1 MTALLP
7 LTLIGCLSNK
17 VDRLTVDDV
26 VGQGLRVA
34 DVDKACQLGASFAH
48 VLPAPVRRTPHKA
61 MVITEL
67 TSALCEEAKAWE
79 AELTA
84 ERALKWGEGAART
97 AAVKD
102 ARLLEQRHHALA
114 AQRFWRAYEQL
125 GEVYGPIGEGCPKIG
140 ERDELMYLLG
150 LYSGVNALLH
160 DKAAYGA
167 NAVPADVVMQV
178 ARGAQCVSDER
189 WWNVP
194 SALAA
199 ACYATIPGS
208 APEGV
213 DPWAD
218 LTEHAALGEAKGV
231 RLGRALEVLIAD
243 NAGREDQAIAAI
255 RAHAA
260 SLEAHAQDPDHLLLD
275 AYAHQVSLH
284 VADLLWTS
292 AEGHRAPE
300 LGVPRA
306 PEVLETPGEDPFA
319 EDPFGAEE
327 DPFAEPEP
335 EAAPESAPEETP

>member
-1 MTALLP
+1 M
-7 LTLIGCLSNK
+7 LTGCLSKK

-26 VGQGLRVA
+26 VGHGLRAA

-79 AELTA
+79 AELAA
-84 ERALKWGEGAART
+84 ERALKWQEGAART

-114 AQRFWRAYEQL
+114 AQRFWRSYEQL
-125 GEVYGPIGEGCPKIG
+125 GEVYGTIGGECPRI
-140 ERDELMYLLG
+140 RDDDELMYLLG
-150 LYSGVNALLH
+150 LYAGVNALLH

-178 ARGAQCVSDER
+178 ARGAQCVDDEL
-189 WWNVP
+189 WWSVP

-213 DPWAD
+213 DAWAD
-218 LTEHAALGEAKGV
+218 LTLHAAAGEAKGV

-243 NAGREDQAIAAI
+243 NAGREAQAIEALK
-255 RAHAA
+255 AHAA
-260 SLEAHAQDPDHLLLD
+260 SLEAHPADPDHLLLD

-292 AEGHRAPE
+292 QEGHRAPE

-306 PEVLETPGEDPFA
+306 PEVLETPEDDPFA
-319 EDPFGAEE
+319 EDPFGT
-327 DPFAEPEP
+327 
-335 EAAPESAPEETP
+335 PEETP